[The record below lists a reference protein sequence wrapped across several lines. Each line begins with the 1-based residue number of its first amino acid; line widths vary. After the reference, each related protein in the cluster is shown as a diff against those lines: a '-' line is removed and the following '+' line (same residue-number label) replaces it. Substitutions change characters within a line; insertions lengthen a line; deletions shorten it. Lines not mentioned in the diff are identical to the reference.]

1 MVTSALVVALAVCG
15 WFVAAMPPFGVESS
29 AATFSVAAATL
40 AASAVLT
47 HRSRPAFDLR
57 VREPNLGQPLV
68 PALDSAP
75 ARAPAYV
82 PGETIGDTSLRLRGM
97 IAWLLAVLL
106 ALAVELWELFHAPR
120 SSYPTLS
127 SLANEV
133 LGPGHRIARAVAFVC
148 WGACGLIV
156 ASRPGRRS

>member
-29 AATFSVAAATL
+29 AATFCVAAAML
-40 AASAVLT
+40 AASAVVT
-47 HRSRPAFDLR
+47 HRSSPAFDLR
-57 VREPNLGQPLV
+57 VRESKAGQPFV
-68 PALDSAP
+68 PALDRAP
-75 ARAPAYV
+75 ARAHA
-82 PGETIGDTSLRLRGM
+82 PGETIGDTSLRLQGM

-133 LGPGHRIARAVAFVC
+133 LGPGHRVARAAAFMC